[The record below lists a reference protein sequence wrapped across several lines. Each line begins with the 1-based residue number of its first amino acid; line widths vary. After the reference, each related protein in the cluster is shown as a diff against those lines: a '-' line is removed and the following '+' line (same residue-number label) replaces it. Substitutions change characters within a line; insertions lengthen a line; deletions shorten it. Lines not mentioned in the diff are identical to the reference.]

1 MKNLLSIF
9 FIGVLVC
16 FTASSAQALSVGGT
30 APTTIDPAINL
41 AIQTAFNTALADAN
55 IELQKYDDQPDLARG
70 FSNANA
76 YAANAATLQGYQD
89 YDLFAVMAGIMAGA
103 QLPSSNKSY
112 YDDLDKKVE
121 EKGDLYIGASAA
133 LALNVGINAGFIYP
147 GLYLNVKGG
156 YFSKDDIKDKLS
168 VENILLGVGAN
179 YSWLQ
184 TKSFLAGLFVWRG
197 LSFGTGFIFNRSEVN
212 LKIDLDPIT
221 ENFAGGGE
229 TGTLTLDPSIK
240 LGVKSTTYTI
250 PFDVTTSVRLLWF
263 LNFNLG
269 AGLDFNF
276 GYTDIIVKSN
286 GNVSATVTGGYT
298 ATGGNFT
305 VDASTKDKHPSL
317 IRPKIMSGL
326 GLNISVVKID
336 VPVIIYPTDNAFAV
350 GLSAGVVW

>member
-1 MKNLLSIF
+1 MKNLLTIF
-9 FIGVLVC
+9 FIGVLIC
-16 FTASSAQALSVGGT
+16 FTISSAEALTVGGN
-30 APTTIDPAINL
+30 APITGDPAIDAAIAAAYTTLKNQANADL
-41 AIQTAFNTALADAN
+41 A
-55 IELQKYDDQPDLARG
+55 KYDDQPDLAKG
-70 FSNANA
+70 FANANA
-76 YAANAATLQGYQD
+76 YAAHAATFQGYQD
-89 YDLFAVMAGIMAGA
+89 YDLFAVMVGIMAGA

-133 LALNVGINAGFIYP
+133 LALNVGINAGFLYP

-179 YSWLQ
+179 YTWLQ

-197 LSFGTGFIFNRSEVN
+197 VSFGTGFIFNRSDVKLN
-212 LKIDLDPIT
+212 IDLDTISQT
-221 ENFAGGGE
+221 FTSGLEN
-229 TGTLTLDPSIK
+229 GTVFLDPSIK
-240 LGVKSTTYTI
+240 LGVESTTYTI

-269 AGLDFNF
+269 AGVDFNF

-286 GNVSATVTGGYT
+286 GDVSATVTGGYT
-298 ATGGNFT
+298 ATGGNFN
-305 VDASTKDKHPSL
+305 VDASTKDKKPTV
-317 IRPKIMSGL
+317 IRPKIMTGL